1 MTDIS
6 NHQNPDNKI
15 GNFFIVVINPKSSS
29 QHFESTQPS
38 IYLYWVLRS
47 KTLINLFKTG

>member
-6 NHQNPDNKI
+6 NHQNLGNKI
-15 GNFFIVVINPKSSS
+15 GNFFIVVINPKSSG

-38 IYLYWVLRS
+38 IYLLLGS
-47 KTLINLFKTG
+47 EK